1 MNRKSLSVSVGLFVI
16 LILTM
21 TIALVLFL
29 NAGGFSR
36 NDVQRYQILFDSSIK
51 GLSVGAPVTLR
62 GVKIGEVVSIKS
74 KLYHNHQKVL
84 NVVTIDLYPD
94 TISEQGKG
102 SGHNVLGQ
110 LIKQGLSAQ
119 IGLQSVLTGLLYIE
133 VDLFDS
139 APEMQPV
146 ATEYPQIP
154 TVPNNLEEFIER
166 FESINIAEMA
176 SSLTEVLDNLA
187 RLTGDDRL
195 NKLID
200 DVDQAFVSMEAMS
213 NEMSAD
219 MAGIRS
225 EFASMS
231 QDAGEVTALLKA
243 QLPAATQQLNATML
257 QLQETISVVEGTL
270 APDSPLV
277 YQLTQSSKDISRASR
292 AVVDLADMLQRQP
305 DSIIFGRQS
314 GDSR

>member
-16 LILTM
+16 LIITM
-21 TIALVLFL
+21 TFALVLFL
-29 NAGGFSR
+29 NVDGFSR
-36 NDVQRYQILFDSSIK
+36 KAVQRYQVLFDSSIK
-51 GLSVGAPVTLR
+51 GLNVGAPVTLR
-62 GVKIGEVVSIKS
+62 GVKIGEVVTIKTR
-74 KLYHNHQKVL
+74 LYHNHQKVL
-84 NVVTIDLYPD
+84 NVVTIDMYPD
-94 TISEQGKG
+94 AISEQGK
-102 SGHNVLGQ
+102 SSDHNVLGQ
-110 LIKQGLSAQ
+110 LLKQGLSAQ

-133 VDLFDS
+133 VDFFDS
-139 APEMQPV
+139 FPEMQPV

-176 SSLTEVLDNLA
+176 SSLTEVLDNLS

-200 DVDQAFVSMEAMS
+200 DVDKAFVSMTAMS
-213 NEMSAD
+213 NEMASS

-231 QDAGEVTALLKA
+231 RDAGEVTALLKT
-243 QLPAATQQLNATML
+243 QLPAATQQLNETML
-257 QLQETISVVEGTL
+257 QLQQTMSAAEETL
-270 APDSPLV
+270 APDSPLM

-292 AVVDLADMLQRQP
+292 AVDDLADLLQRQP

-314 GDSR
+314 GDVR

>member
-16 LILTM
+16 LIMTM

-29 NAGGFSR
+29 NADGFSR
-36 NDVQRYQILFDSSIK
+36 NAVQRYQVLFDSSIK
-51 GLSVGAPVTLR
+51 GLNVGAPVTLR
-62 GVKIGEVVSIKS
+62 GVKIGEVVSIKT

-84 NVVTIDLYPD
+84 NVVTIDMYPD
-94 TISEQGKG
+94 AISEQGK
-102 SGHNVLGQ
+102 SSDHNVLGQ
-110 LIKQGLSAQ
+110 LVKQGLSAQ
-119 IGLQSVLTGLLYIE
+119 IGLQSILTGLLYIE
-133 VDLFDS
+133 VDFFDS
-139 APEMQPV
+139 LPEMQPV
-146 ATEYPQIP
+146 ATGYPQIP

-166 FESINIAEMA
+166 FESINMAEMA

-200 DVDQAFVSMEAMS
+200 DVDKAFVSMEAMS
-213 NEMSAD
+213 NEMTSS
-219 MAGIRS
+219 MVGIRS

-231 QDAGEVTALLKA
+231 RDAGEVTALLKT
-243 QLPAATQQLNATML
+243 QLPAATQQLNETMA
-257 QLQETISVVEGTL
+257 QLQETMYAAEETL
-270 APDSPLV
+270 APDSPLM

-292 AVVDLADMLQRQP
+292 AVDDLADLLQRQP

-314 GDSR
+314 GDAR